1 MSEILDN
8 VFGYIGSSLL
18 IISMIPQLYR
28 TYTTKSAKDISP
40 IFLGIQLFTAGTL
53 LTYSIL
59 IFQVPLIY
67 GNSGILVELLML
79 CYMKWRWRNRIH
91 ETPHNLVDMHN
102 RFEKYNQNLHKIIE
116 NREHRVRKRHLL
128 HENIDLE
135 IGKQSRSAS
144 ISISNSNASSPRISD
159 SESLKSEDEN
169 EVFNEILGAT
179 MKNYLYETSL

>member
-1 MSEILDN
+1 MSEVLDN

-18 IISMIPQLYR
+18 ILSMIPQLYR

-40 IFLGIQLFTAGTL
+40 VFLGIQLFTAGTL

-79 CYMKWRWRNRIH
+79 CYMKWRWRNRTH
-91 ETPHNLVDMHN
+91 ETRHNLVEMHN

-116 NREHRVRKRHLL
+116 NREKRARKRHLL

-135 IGKQSRSAS
+135 TGKRSRNN
-144 ISISNSNASSPRISD
+144 SISNISSPRISEC
-159 SESLKSEDEN
+159 ESIKSEDEN
-169 EVFNEILGAT
+169 EIFDEILGAT
-179 MKNYLYETSL
+179 MNNSFYETSI

>member
-1 MSEILDN
+1 MSEVLDN

-18 IISMIPQLYR
+18 ILSMIPQLYR

-67 GNSGILVELLML
+67 GNVGILIELLML

-91 ETPHNLVDMHN
+91 ETPHNLVEMHN

-128 HENIDLE
+128 YENIDLE
-135 IGKQSRSAS
+135 TGKRSRNAS
-144 ISISNSNASSPRISD
+144 ISNISSPRISD
-159 SESLKSEDEN
+159 CESIKSEDEN
-169 EVFNEILGAT
+169 EVFNELLGAT
-179 MKNYLYETSL
+179 MDNTLYETSL

>member
-1 MSEILDN
+1 MSEVLDN

-18 IISMIPQLYR
+18 ILSMIPQLYR

-40 IFLGIQLFTAGTL
+40 VFLGIQLFTAGTL

-79 CYMKWRWRNRIH
+79 CYMKWRWRNRTH
-91 ETPHNLVDMHN
+91 ETRHNLVEMHN

-116 NREHRVRKRHLL
+116 NREKRARKRHLL

-135 IGKQSRSAS
+135 TGKRSRNN
-144 ISISNSNASSPRISD
+144 SISNISSPRISEC
-159 SESLKSEDEN
+159 ESIKSEDEN
-169 EVFNEILGAT
+169 EIFDEIIGAT
-179 MKNYLYETSL
+179 MNNSFYETSL

>member
-1 MSEILDN
+1 MSEVLDN

-18 IISMIPQLYR
+18 ILSMIPQLYR

-67 GNSGILVELLML
+67 GNSGILIELLML
-79 CYMKWRWRNRIH
+79 CYMKWRWRNRTH
-91 ETPHNLVDMHN
+91 ETPHNLVEMHN

-135 IGKQSRSAS
+135 TGKRSRSAS
-144 ISISNSNASSPRISD
+144 ISNVSSPRISEC
-159 SESLKSEDEN
+159 ESVKSEDEN

-179 MKNYLYETSL
+179 TNNTLYETSL

>member
-1 MSEILDN
+1 MSEVLDN

-18 IISMIPQLYR
+18 ILSMIPQLYR

-40 IFLGIQLFTAGTL
+40 VFLGIQLFTAGTL

-79 CYMKWRWRNRIH
+79 CYMKWRWRNRTH
-91 ETPHNLVDMHN
+91 ETRHNLVEMHN

-116 NREHRVRKRHLL
+116 NREKRARKRHLL

-135 IGKQSRSAS
+135 TGKRSRNN
-144 ISISNSNASSPRISD
+144 SISNISSPRISEC
-159 SESLKSEDEN
+159 ESVKSEDEN
-169 EVFNEILGAT
+169 EIFDEILGAT
-179 MKNYLYETSL
+179 MNNSFYETSI

>member
-1 MSEILDN
+1 MSEVLDN

-18 IISMIPQLYR
+18 ILSMIPQLYR

-40 IFLGIQLFTAGTL
+40 VFLGIQLFTAGTL

-79 CYMKWRWRNRIH
+79 CYMKWRWRNRTH
-91 ETPHNLVDMHN
+91 ETRHNLVEMHN

-116 NREHRVRKRHLL
+116 NREKRARKRHLL

-135 IGKQSRSAS
+135 TGKRSRNN
-144 ISISNSNASSPRISD
+144 SISNISSPRISEC
-159 SESLKSEDEN
+159 ESVKSQDEN
-169 EVFNEILGAT
+169 EIFDEILGAT
-179 MKNYLYETSL
+179 MNNSFYETSI